1 MPLETALLHPLA
13 ADEADH
19 DLGLVLCLV
28 HTFHVVSQL
37 CPFRKDFSALF
48 ARDVDV
54 LVDLLHVSGE
64 PMSRLKDLS
73 ALFAL

>member
-1 MPLETALLHPLA
+1 MPLETALLDALA

-28 HTFHVVSQL
+28 HTFHVFSQL
-37 CPFRKDFSALF
+37 CPFREDFSALF

-64 PMSRLKDLS
+64 PMSRLKDFPTIL
-73 ALFAL
+73 AL